1 MFVNTEFTEM
11 QEKRPPDG
19 FFFPDYRCYTR
30 AVPGASAMWWTLK
43 SSLQESH
50 IRTTSSLSTDT
61 ASPLSTS
68 TRAASGRLR
77 QVPEVFLDQKVTGR
91 TTV

>member
-1 MFVNTEFTEM
+1 M
-11 QEKRPPDG
+11 QEKRRLDG
-19 FFFPDYRCYTR
+19 NVLPDYRCYTR
-30 AVPGASAMWWTLK
+30 AVPGASATLWTLK

-68 TRAASGRLR
+68 TRVASGRLS
-77 QVPEVFLDQKVTGR
+77 QVPEVFLGQKVTGWAA
-91 TTV
+91 V